1 VPSSVAHARK
11 RRFKRGTAA
20 LADCTQTTA
29 YSTELGSS
37 CEAELLESSEESS
50 REGFHDLSSTWKDD
64 KDSGIFKESCWWSS
78 QCSELGLEQ
87 STTIA
92 YSVADTLRLSIGSK
106 LRDLQEE
113 VMSTGRAKMY
123 LLEEI
128 KGLKSQLDILRIEY
142 QVEVD
147 RGGRLAEQLAVQAKK
162 EEERKRQVEFLVEQ
176 CKKLRDLVT
185 HQAEQKRL
193 TQQRLN
199 EWMKEDEMKLC
210 RSSSGWLLIVVIW
223 LGGSRRGSCFT
234 DGEDRSE
241 ECVQAAVLRQ
251 DLHRQEAVIERL
263 RKDLVESKARVLELE
278 ARSREATEVDSAAAE
293 VVRGAGSDICRD
305 EDSDTSSCEQ
315 FSEEVAASHCG
326 MATRKGVLWRAT
338 CARSRHVAWLSP
350 MRAPY
355 RLLLAIPICC
365 LGTPD
370 TILSITSSVSEGG
383 LSAAALGSA
392 MVDIRSLPA
401 LLKTSSNPK
410 ARRLQQSTPFIEE
423 CLNAPRAVDT
433 LRHLGVQA
441 VHTDTDEC
449 QLSHEEL
456 KAYVEEAAPALG
468 LEVILERNSE
478 VSLQVVEEA
487 RDGDTIHGIDYSK
500 TAAAVNDARADEQW
514 NLDLINLPEA
524 WAAWEAIMAAR
535 HFF

>member
-1 VPSSVAHARK
+1 
-11 RRFKRGTAA
+11 
-20 LADCTQTTA
+20 
-29 YSTELGSS
+29 
-37 CEAELLESSEESS
+37 
-50 REGFHDLSSTWKDD
+50 
-64 KDSGIFKESCWWSS
+64 
-78 QCSELGLEQ
+78 
-87 STTIA
+87 
-92 YSVADTLRLSIGSK
+92 
-106 LRDLQEE
+106 
-113 VMSTGRAKMY
+113 MSTGRAKMY

-305 EDSDTSSCEQ
+305 EDSDTSSCEWQPRVKLTQELELGYSHSFNGGGLIGTVPSEQ

-449 QLSHEEL
+449 QLSHE
-456 KAYVEEAAPALG
+456 
-468 LEVILERNSE
+468 
-478 VSLQVVEEA
+478 
-487 RDGDTIHGIDYSK
+487 
-500 TAAAVNDARADEQW
+500 
-514 NLDLINLPEA
+514 
-524 WAAWEAIMAAR
+524 
-535 HFF
+535 